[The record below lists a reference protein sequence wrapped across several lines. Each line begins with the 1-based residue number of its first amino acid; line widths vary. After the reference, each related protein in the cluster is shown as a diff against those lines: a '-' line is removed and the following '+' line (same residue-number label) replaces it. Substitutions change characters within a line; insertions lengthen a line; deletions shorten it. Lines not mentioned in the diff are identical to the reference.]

1 MPAVASSD
9 RTPAGQARP
18 DGSRGADVR
27 ADAARVLDAVMH
39 RGRSLKAELSTAQSR
54 IGDGRDRALLEA
66 MVMAGLRNRADYD
79 ATLKAWLPRPPGQRD
94 NDLRALL
101 YAGLAQLD
109 AMGLPSHAA
118 VDATVEA
125 ARLLKRT
132 HQAGLVN
139 AVLRRATR
147 EPLVR
152 ADAQA
157 GWPQWLLRQLRADW
171 PEDIESILRA
181 SRVSPPMWLRVNR
194 RKHDR
199 DAYAMQLR
207 EQGIDVRMPEHPA
220 DALLLETPVAVNVLP
235 GFSEGSVSVQDG
247 SAQQIAEAFE
257 LKAGMRVLDACA
269 APGGKTAHLLE
280 READLQVIAAD
291 IDARR
296 LRRVEEG
303 LQRLGLSAQML
314 AADATRPDAWWDGR
328 TFDAILI
335 DAPCSAT
342 GILRRQPDILLHRR
356 AEDISAL
363 VGLQSRM
370 LDALW
375 PTLVAGGTL
384 VYATCSIL
392 REENDRQV
400 EAFLGRTL
408 DARLIP
414 LDATFGRDTG
424 CGHQRLPGEEGMD
437 GFFYARIHKLPG

>member
-1 MPAVASSD
+1 MANSEK
-9 RTPAGQARP
+9 ARP
-18 DGSRGADVR
+18 GDSRGAGVR

-39 RGRSLKAELSTAQSR
+39 RGRSLKVELSTAQSR
-54 IGDGRDRALLEA
+54 IDDGRDRALLEA
-66 MVMAGLRNRADYD
+66 MVMAALRNRADYE
-79 ATLKAWLPRPPGQRD
+79 ATLKSWLPRPLGQRD
-94 NDLRALL
+94 SELRALL

-109 AMGLPSHAA
+109 VMGLPSHAA

-147 EPLVR
+147 EALVR

-157 GWPQWLLRQLRADW
+157 GWPQWLLQHLHADW
-171 PEDIESILRA
+171 PGDIDAILRA
-181 SRVSPPMWLRVNR
+181 SRVSPPMWLRVNH
-194 RKHDR
+194 RKTDR
-199 DAYAMQLR
+199 DAYAARLR
-207 EQGIDVRMPEHPA
+207 EQGMDVRMPDHPA
-220 DALLLETPVAVNVLP
+220 DALLLETPVAVSALP
-235 GFSEGSVSVQDG
+235 GFGEGLVSVQDG
-247 SAQQIAEAFE
+247 SAQQIADAFA

-280 READLQVIAAD
+280 REPGLQVIAAD

-303 LQRLGLSAQML
+303 LQRLDLSAQTL
-314 AADATRPDAWWDGR
+314 VADATQPDAWWDGR
-328 TFDAILI
+328 PFDAILI

-356 AEDISAL
+356 AEDVAAL
-363 VGLQSRM
+363 AALQSRM

-375 PTLVAGGTL
+375 SMLATGGTL

-392 REENDRQV
+392 RGENDRQIR
-400 EAFLGRTL
+400 AFLQRTPAAQL
-408 DARLIP
+408 EP
-414 LDATFGRDTG
+414 LDAAFGHDTGFGR
-424 CGHQRLPGEEGMD
+424 QRLPGEDGMD
-437 GFFYARIHKLPG
+437 GFFYARLRKQ

>member
-1 MPAVASSD
+1 MPAVTRSDGCGAS
-9 RTPAGQARP
+9 
-18 DGSRGADVR
+18 VR

-54 IGDGRDRALLEA
+54 IDDGRDRALLEA
-66 MVMAGLRNRADYD
+66 MVMAALRNRADYG
-79 ATLKAWLPRPPGQRD
+79 ATLRAWLPRPLGQRD
-94 NDLRALL
+94 NELRALI
-101 YAGLAQLD
+101 YTGLAQLD

-147 EPLVR
+147 ELLVR
-152 ADAQA
+152 ADAQVD
-157 GWPQWLLRQLRADW
+157 WPQWLLQRLGADW
-171 PEDIESILRA
+171 PQDVDAILRA
-181 SRVSPPMWLRVNR
+181 SRLSPPMWLRVNR
-194 RKHDR
+194 RKTDR
-199 DAYAMQLR
+199 DAYAAQLR
-207 EQGIDVRMPEHPA
+207 ENGMDVQMPEFPA
-220 DALLLETPVAVNVLP
+220 DALLLETPVAVSALP
-235 GFSEGSVSVQDG
+235 GFGEGMVSVQDG
-247 SAQQIAEAFE
+247 SAQQIADAFA

-269 APGGKTAHLLE
+269 APGGKAAHLLE
-280 READLQVIAAD
+280 REPGLQVIAAD

-303 LQRLGLSAQML
+303 LQRLGLSAQTL
-314 AADATRPDAWWDGR
+314 VADATQPDAWRDGHA
-328 TFDAILI
+328 FDAILI

-356 AEDISAL
+356 AEDVTAL
-363 VGLQSRM
+363 VALQARM

-375 PTLVAGGTL
+375 PTLAPGGTL

-400 EAFLGRTL
+400 EAFLQRATDAWL
-408 DARLIP
+408 DP
-414 LDATFGRDTG
+414 LDAMFGRDTG
-424 CGHQRLPGEEGMD
+424 FGHQRLPGEGGMD
-437 GFFYARIHKLPG
+437 GFFYARLRKQ

>member
-1 MPAVASSD
+1 M
-9 RTPAGQARP
+9 
-18 DGSRGADVR
+18 R

-54 IGDGRDRALLEA
+54 IDDGRDRALLEA
-66 MVMAGLRNRADYD
+66 MVMAALRNRADYE
-79 ATLKAWLPRPPGQRD
+79 ATLKSWLPRPLGQRD

-147 EPLVR
+147 EPLAR

-157 GWPQWLLRQLRADW
+157 GWPQWLLQRLRADW
-171 PEDIESILRA
+171 PEDIDAILHA
-181 SRVSPPMWLRVNR
+181 SRTSPPMWLRVNR
-194 RKHDR
+194 RKVDR
-199 DAYAMQLR
+199 DAYVARLR
-207 EQGIDVRMPEHPA
+207 ENGMDVQMPDHPV
-220 DALLLETPVAVNVLP
+220 DALLLETPVAVSVLP
-235 GFSEGSVSVQDG
+235 GFGDGLVSVQDG
-247 SAQQIAEAFE
+247 SAQQIADAFA

-280 READLQVIAAD
+280 REPGLQVVAAD

-296 LRRVEEG
+296 LRRVSEG
-303 LQRLGLSAQML
+303 LQRLGLTAETL
-314 AADATRPDAWWDGR
+314 TADATQPDAWWDGR
-328 TFDAILI
+328 VFDAILI

-356 AEDISAL
+356 AEDVAAL
-363 VGLQSRM
+363 AGLQSRM

-375 PTLVAGGTL
+375 PTLAPGGAL
-384 VYATCSIL
+384 IYATCSIL

-400 EAFLGRTL
+400 EAFLQRTT
-408 DARLIP
+408 DARLEP
-414 LDATFGRDTG
+414 LDAAFGRDTG
-424 CGHQRLPGEEGMD
+424 FGHQRLPGEGGMD
-437 GFFYARIHKLPG
+437 GFFYARLRKQ

>member
-1 MPAVASSD
+1 MPAVANFKQTRPD
-9 RTPAGQARP
+9 QARTGG
-18 DGSRGADVR
+18 DRGAGVR

-39 RGRSLKAELSTAQSR
+39 RGRSLKVELSTAQSR
-54 IGDGRDRALLEA
+54 IADGRDRALLEA
-66 MVMAGLRNRADYD
+66 MVMAALRNRADYE

-101 YAGLAQLD
+101 YTGLAQLD

-125 ARLLKRT
+125 ARLIKRT

-147 EPLVR
+147 QPLVR

-157 GWPQWLLRQLRADW
+157 GWPQWLLERLRADW
-171 PEDIESILRA
+171 TGDVDAILRA
-181 SRVSPPMWLRVNR
+181 SRMSPPMWLRVNR
-194 RKHDR
+194 RKVDR
-199 DAYAMQLR
+199 DAYAARLR
-207 EQGIDVRMPEHPA
+207 EEGVDVRMPDHPV
-220 DALLLETPVAVNVLP
+220 DALLLETPVAVSALP
-235 GFSEGSVSVQDG
+235 GFGDGLVSVQDG
-247 SAQQIAEAFE
+247 SAQQIADAFA

-280 READLQVIAAD
+280 REPGLQVTAAD

-303 LQRLGLSAQML
+303 LQRLGLTAQTL
-314 AADATRPDAWWDGR
+314 VADAAKPDAWWDGR
-328 TFDAILI
+328 AFDAILV

-356 AEDISAL
+356 VEDVTAL
-363 VGLQSRM
+363 AALQSRM

-375 PTLVAGGTL
+375 PTLAPGGTL

-400 EAFLGRTL
+400 EAFLQRTT
-408 DARLIP
+408 DARLDP
-414 LDATFGRDTG
+414 LDASFGRDTG
-424 CGHQRLPGEEGMD
+424 CGHQRLPGEDGMD
-437 GFFYARIHKLPG
+437 GFFYARLRKQ

>member
-1 MPAVASSD
+1 M
-9 RTPAGQARP
+9 
-18 DGSRGADVR
+18 R

-54 IGDGRDRALLEA
+54 ISDGRDRALLEA
-66 MVMAGLRNRADYD
+66 MVMAALRNRADYE
-79 ATLKAWLPRPPGQRD
+79 ATLKAWLPRPLGQRD

-101 YAGLAQLD
+101 YVGLAQLD
-109 AMGLPSHAA
+109 AMGLPGHAA

-147 EPLVR
+147 EPLLR

-157 GWPQWLLRQLRADW
+157 GWPQWLLQKLRADW
-171 PEDIESILRA
+171 PEDMESIVRA

-194 RKHDR
+194 RKGDR
-199 DAYAMQLR
+199 EAYAAQLR
-207 EQGIDVRMPEHPA
+207 EQGMDVQMPDHPV
-220 DALLLETPVAVNVLP
+220 DALLLETPVAVSTLP
-235 GFSEGSVSVQDG
+235 GFDEGAVSVQDG
-247 SAQQIAEAFE
+247 SAQQIADAFA
-257 LKAGMRVLDACA
+257 LNAGMRVLDACA

-280 READLQVIAAD
+280 REPGLQVIAAD

-296 LRRVEEG
+296 LRRVEQG
-303 LQRLGLSAQML
+303 LQRLGLSAQAL
-314 AADATRPDAWWDGR
+314 VADATQPNAWWDGR
-328 TFDAILI
+328 AFDAILI

-342 GILRRQPDILLHRR
+342 GILRRQPDILLHRH
-356 AEDISAL
+356 AEDVAAL
-363 VGLQSRM
+363 VALQARM

-375 PTLVAGGTL
+375 TTLAPGGTL

-392 REENDRQV
+392 RDENDRQV
-400 EAFLGRTL
+400 EAFLQRTP
-408 DARLIP
+408 DARLEP

-424 CGHQRLPGEEGMD
+424 FGHQRLPGEGAMD
-437 GFFYARIHKLPG
+437 GFFYARIRKQ

>member
-1 MPAVASSD
+1 MPDVASSNQ
-9 RTPAGQARP
+9 TPAG
-18 DGSRGADVR
+18 GSRGAGVR

-54 IGDGRDRALLEA
+54 IDDGRDRALLEA
-66 MVMAGLRNRADYD
+66 MVMAALRNRADYE
-79 ATLKAWLPRPPGQRD
+79 ATLKSWLPRPLGQRD

-125 ARLLKRT
+125 ARVLKRT

-157 GWPQWLLRQLRADW
+157 GWPQWLLQRLRADW
-171 PEDIESILRA
+171 PEDIEAILHA
-181 SRVSPPMWLRVNR
+181 SRTSPPMWLRVNR
-194 RKHDR
+194 RKVDR
-199 DAYAMQLR
+199 DAYAAQSR
-207 EQGIDVRMPEHPA
+207 EHGMDVQVPEHPV
-220 DALLLETPVAVNVLP
+220 DALLLETPVAVSALP
-235 GFSEGSVSVQDG
+235 GFGDGLVSVQDG
-247 SAQQIAEAFE
+247 SAQQIADAFT

-280 READLQVIAAD
+280 REPGLQVIAAD

-296 LRRVEEG
+296 LRQVSEG
-303 LQRLGLSAQML
+303 LQRLGLSAQTL
-314 AADATRPDAWWDGR
+314 IADATQPDAWWDGQA
-328 TFDAILI
+328 FDAILI

-356 AEDISAL
+356 AEDVAAL
-363 VGLQSRM
+363 AGLQSRM
-370 LDALW
+370 LAALW
-375 PTLVAGGTL
+375 PALAPGGTL
-384 VYATCSIL
+384 IYATCSIL
-392 REENDRQV
+392 REENDRQI
-400 EAFLGRTL
+400 EAFLRRTA
-408 DARLIP
+408 DARLEP
-414 LDATFGRDTG
+414 LDAIFGRDTG
-424 CGHQRLPGEEGMD
+424 FGHQRLPGEDGMD
-437 GFFYARIHKLPG
+437 GFFYARLQKQ

>member
-1 MPAVASSD
+1 MPVVASFN
-9 RTPAGQARP
+9 RARP
-18 DGSRGADVR
+18 DQTRAGDSRGSGVR

-54 IGDGRDRALLEA
+54 IDDGRDRALLEA
-66 MVMAGLRNRADYD
+66 MVMAALRNRADYE
-79 ATLKAWLPRPPGQRD
+79 ATLKAWLPRPLGQRD

-109 AMGLPSHAA
+109 AMGLASHAA

-152 ADAQA
+152 ADAQD
-157 GWPQWLLRQLRADW
+157 GWPQWLLQRLSSDW
-171 PEDIESILRA
+171 PDDVEAILRA

-194 RKHDR
+194 RRGDR
-199 DAYAMQLR
+199 DGYAALLR
-207 EQGIDVRMPEHPA
+207 EQGMDVQMPDHPV
-220 DALLLETPVAVNVLP
+220 DALLLETPVSVGTLP
-235 GFSEGSVSVQDG
+235 GFAEGSVSVQDG
-247 SAQQIAEAFE
+247 SAQQIADAFA

-280 READLQVIAAD
+280 HEPGLQVVAAD

-303 LQRLGLSAQML
+303 LQRLGLSA
-314 AADATRPDAWWDGR
+314 ATRVADATKPDAWWDGR
-328 TFDAILI
+328 AFDAILV

-356 AEDISAL
+356 AEDVSAL
-363 VGLQSRM
+363 VELQSRM

-375 PTLVAGGTL
+375 PTLAPGSAL

-392 REENDRQV
+392 RDENDRQV
-400 EAFLGRTL
+400 EAFLQRTT
-408 DARLIP
+408 DARLEP
-414 LDATFGRDTG
+414 LDGAFGRDTG
-424 CGHQRLPGEEGMD
+424 FGHQRLPGENGMD
-437 GFFYARIHKLPG
+437 GFFYARLRKQ

>member
-1 MPAVASSD
+1 MPVVASFKQTRPD
-9 RTPAGQARP
+9 QARP
-18 DGSRGADVR
+18 GDGRGAGVR

-39 RGRSLKAELSTAQSR
+39 RGRSLKVELSAAQSR
-54 IGDGRDRALLEA
+54 IADGRDRALLEA
-66 MVMAGLRNRADYD
+66 MVMAALRNRADYE

-101 YAGLAQLD
+101 YTGLAQLD
-109 AMGLPSHAA
+109 VMGLPSHAA

-125 ARLLKRT
+125 ARLIKRT

-157 GWPQWLLRQLRADW
+157 GWPQWLLERLRADW
-171 PEDIESILRA
+171 PGDVDAILRA
-181 SRVSPPMWLRVNR
+181 SRMSPPMWLRVNR
-194 RKHDR
+194 RKVDR
-199 DAYAMQLR
+199 DAYAARLR
-207 EQGIDVRMPEHPA
+207 EEGMEVRMPDHPV
-220 DALLLETPVAVNVLP
+220 DALLLETPAAVSALP
-235 GFSEGSVSVQDG
+235 GFGDGLASVQDG
-247 SAQQIAEAFE
+247 SAQQIADAFA

-280 READLQVIAAD
+280 REPGLQVIAAD

-303 LQRLGLSAQML
+303 LQRLGLSAQTL
-314 AADATRPDAWWDGR
+314 VADATKPDAWWDGR
-328 TFDAILI
+328 AFDAILV

-356 AEDISAL
+356 VEDVTAL
-363 VGLQSRM
+363 AALQSRM

-375 PTLVAGGTL
+375 PTLAPGGTL

-400 EAFLGRTL
+400 EAFLQRTT
-408 DARLIP
+408 DARLDP

-424 CGHQRLPGEEGMD
+424 YGHQRLPGEDGMD
-437 GFFYARIHKLPG
+437 GFFYARLRKQ

>member
-1 MPAVASSD
+1 MLVVASFKQTRPD
-9 RTPAGQARP
+9 QARTGG
-18 DGSRGADVR
+18 DRGAGVR

-39 RGRSLKAELSTAQSR
+39 RGRSLKVELSAAQSR
-54 IGDGRDRALLEA
+54 IADGRDRALLEA
-66 MVMAGLRNRADYD
+66 MVMAALRNRADYD
-79 ATLKAWLPRPPGQRD
+79 ATLKAWLPRPLGQRD

-125 ARLLKRT
+125 ARLLKRS

-157 GWPQWLLRQLRADW
+157 GWPQWLLERLRADW
-171 PEDIESILRA
+171 PEDVEAILRA
-181 SRVSPPMWLRVNR
+181 SRTSPPMWLRVNR
-194 RKHDR
+194 GKTDR
-199 DAYAMQLR
+199 DAYAAQLR
-207 EQGIDVRMPEHPA
+207 ENGMDVRIPDHPA
-220 DALLLETPVAVNVLP
+220 DALMLETPVAVSALP
-235 GFSEGSVSVQDG
+235 GFGEGTVSVQDG
-247 SAQQIAEAFE
+247 SAQLIADAFA
-257 LKAGMRVLDACA
+257 LKAGMRALDACA
-269 APGGKTAHLLE
+269 APGGKTTHLLE
-280 READLQVIAAD
+280 REPGLQVIAAD

-303 LQRLGLSAQML
+303 LQRLGLSAQLL
-314 AADATRPDAWWDGR
+314 AADATTPDAWWDGR
-328 TFDAILI
+328 AFDAILI

-356 AEDISAL
+356 AEDVAAL
-363 VGLQSRM
+363 VALQSRM

-375 PTLVAGGTL
+375 PTLAPGGTL

-400 EAFLGRTL
+400 ETFLQRMA
-408 DARLIP
+408 DARLDP

-424 CGHQRLPGEEGMD
+424 CGHQRLPGEGGMD
-437 GFFYARIHKLPG
+437 GFFYARLRKQ